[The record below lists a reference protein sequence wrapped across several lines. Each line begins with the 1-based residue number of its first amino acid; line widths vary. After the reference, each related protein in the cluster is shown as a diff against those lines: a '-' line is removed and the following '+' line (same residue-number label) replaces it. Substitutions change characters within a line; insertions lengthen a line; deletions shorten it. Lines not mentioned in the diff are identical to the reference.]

1 MKEYLRLLT
10 AAALL
15 SPAYLAAQQP
25 ESIGR
30 PGSNPV
36 AMRMAPPQG
45 QTGPVTGK
53 PFSATEARHT
63 EHDLGNGNRIEQSET
78 SSFARDEF
86 GRMRTGNDKTVVI
99 FDPVGGFTYT
109 LDVPSKTY
117 YKTPLSGQE
126 TSYSIAVAGN
136 RVSTTSVSI
145 SGDQAARI
153 AAPRTSAGVEE
164 EIPAQ
169 MVNGTLA
176 RGSRITTT
184 IPAGSIGNNRDLKV
198 VTERWYSDDMQ
209 LLLKSTNSDPRFGST
224 TYELKDLAQGR
235 PDPALFQVPADYR
248 LRENHWKE

>member
-1 MKEYLRLLT
+1 M
-10 AAALL
+10 AL
-15 SPAYLAAQQP
+15 
-25 ESIGR
+25 
-30 PGSNPV
+30 
-36 AMRMAPPQG
+36 PQG
-45 QTGPVTGK
+45 QTGPVTGR
-53 PFSATEARHT
+53 PFTATEVRHSQ
-63 EHDLGNGNRIEQSET
+63 HDLGSGNLIDQADT
-78 SSFARDEF
+78 SSFARDES

-99 FDPVGGFTYT
+99 FDPVGGFSYT
-109 LDVPSKTY
+109 LDTQSKTY
-117 YKTPLSGQE
+117 TKAPLSGNE

-145 SGDQAARI
+145 SGDQPSRL
-153 AAPRTSAGVEE
+153 APRTRDGVEE

-209 LLLKSTNSDPRFGST
+209 LLLKSTNSDPRFGTT
-224 TYELKDLAQGR
+224 TYELKDLTQGR

-248 LRENHWKE
+248 LRDDHWKE